1 MTQIL
6 ASAGSGEPLR
16 PGGDPGFAAIS
27 LGQPSFF
34 FHLPSLPPEPAGWLI
49 LKNWEKQ
56 EPDVVPALR
65 GSKPNCETSPK
76 MRREDQFSKSEFEH
90 SRAGGGKVGVKG
102 LGPALGQMLLCDLR
116 PVAEPLCSSV
126 SSSGRQITVKV
137 SIGAY
142 GVPF

>member
-34 FHLPSLPPEPAGWLI
+34 LHLPSLPPEPAGWLI

-65 GSKPNCETSPK
+65 GSKPNWETSSK
-76 MRREDQFSKSEFEH
+76 MRGEDQFSKSEFEH
-90 SRAGGGKVGVKG
+90 SRAGGWKG
-102 LGPALGQMLLCDLR
+102 GSEGTGASSR
-116 PVAEPLCSSV
+116 PNAAVWPQASH
-126 SSSGRQITVKV
+126 
-137 SIGAY
+137 
-142 GVPF
+142 